1 MTMLARI
8 VIIFLYIDDIFLLAR
23 FTSILNKKLRILKD
37 FYSAME
43 MIINIDKTKFMII
56 KSDEVI
62 YAHFLFDNNILEEV
76 LACSLSRDS

>member
-8 VIIFLYIDDIFLLAR
+8 VIIFLYIDDIVLLAR

-37 FYSAME
+37 FYSSMD
-43 MIINIDKTKFMII
+43 MIINIDKTKVMII

>member
-8 VIIFLYIDDIFLLAR
+8 VIILLYVDDIILLER
-23 FTSILNKKLRILKD
+23 FTSILNKNLRILKD
-37 FYSAME
+37 LYSNM
-43 MIINIDKTKFMII
+43 DMII
-56 KSDEVI
+56 KTNKTKAMFIKYDEVI

>member
-8 VIIFLYIDDIFLLAR
+8 VIIFLYIDDIVLLAR
-23 FTSILNKKLRILKD
+23 FTSILNKKLRIPKD
-37 FYSAME
+37 FYSNMD
-43 MIINIDKTKFMII
+43 MIINIDKTKVMFI
-56 KSDEVI
+56 KYDEVI

>member
-8 VIIFLYIDDIFLLAR
+8 VIIFLYIDDIVLLAR
-23 FTSILNKKLRILKD
+23 FTSILNKKLRFLKD
-37 FYSAME
+37 FYSAMD
-43 MIINIDKTKFMII
+43 MIINIDKTKVMII

>member
-8 VIIFLYIDDIFLLAR
+8 VIIFLYIDDIVLLAR

-43 MIINIDKTKFMII
+43 TIINIDKTKVMII
-56 KSDEVI
+56 KYDEVI
-62 YAHFLFDNNILEEV
+62 YAHILFDNYILEEV
-76 LACSLSRDS
+76 LACSLSRYS